1 VFEDSRSFIIS
12 GMSSSGEPRLSLS
25 EWVVLC
31 LICEGP
37 THGFAVSASLARD
50 SDLGQIWHVPKAVVY
65 RAIDRLEPG
74 LIRAT
79 GQEPSSRGPVRSLA
93 EATRTG
99 RSAARVWLAAP
110 TAHPRDVRSE
120 LLIKLALL
128 IRSGAD
134 TTSLLRDQRAQL
146 LPIAGAMEGRLRET
160 TGSDHILA
168 LWRRE
173 SISATLRFL
182 EAASGR

>member
-1 VFEDSRSFIIS
+1 MRSPD
-12 GMSSSGEPRLSLS
+12 EPRLSLS

-37 THGFAVSASLARD
+37 THGFAVSASLTRN
-50 SDLGQIWHVPKAVVY
+50 SELGQIWHVPKAVVY
-65 RAIDRLEPG
+65 RAVDRLEHLG
-74 LIRAT
+74 YIQAT

-93 EATRTG
+93 KATRSG
-99 RSAARVWLAAP
+99 RSAARAWLATPA
-110 TAHPRDVRSE
+110 AHPRDVRSE

-128 IRSGAD
+128 IRSSAD
-134 TTSLLRDQRAQL
+134 TASLLRDQRAQL

-160 TGSDHILA
+160 TGFDHILA
-168 LWRRE
+168 LWRHE

>member
-1 VFEDSRSFIIS
+1 MRSPD
-12 GMSSSGEPRLSLS
+12 EPRLSLS

-37 THGFAVSASLARD
+37 THGFAVSASLAHD
-50 SDLGQIWHVPKAVVY
+50 SDLGRIWHVPKAVVY
-65 RAIDRLEPG
+65 RAVDRLEHLG
-74 LIRAT
+74 YIQAT

-93 EATRTG
+93 EATRSG

-110 TAHPRDVRSE
+110 AAHPRDVRSE

-134 TTSLLRDQRAQL
+134 TASLLRDQRARL

-160 TGSDHILA
+160 TGFDHILA
-168 LWRRE
+168 LWRHE

-182 EAASGR
+182 EAASADAGSG

>member
-1 VFEDSRSFIIS
+1 MTSPD
-12 GMSSSGEPRLSLS
+12 EPRLSLS

-37 THGFAVSASLARD
+37 IHGFAVSASLARD

-65 RAIDRLEPG
+65 RAVDRLESLG
-74 LIRAT
+74 YVQAT

-93 EATRTG
+93 KATRSG
-99 RSAARVWLAAP
+99 RSAAKAWLAAP
-110 TAHPRDVRSE
+110 AAHPRDVRSE

-134 TTSLLRDQRAQL
+134 TASLLRDQRAQL
-146 LPIAGAMEGRLRET
+146 LPIAGAMEYRLQET
-160 TGSDHILA
+160 TGFDHVLA
-168 LWRRE
+168 LWRHE

-182 EAASGR
+182 EAASSDAGPG